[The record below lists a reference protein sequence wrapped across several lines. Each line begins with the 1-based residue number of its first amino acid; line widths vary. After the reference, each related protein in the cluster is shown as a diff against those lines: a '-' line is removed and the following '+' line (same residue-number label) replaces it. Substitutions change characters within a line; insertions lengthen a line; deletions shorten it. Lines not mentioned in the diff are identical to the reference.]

1 MKTRF
6 APSPTGYL
14 HLGNMRTALF
24 NALIARH
31 GQGVFLLRIEDTDAV
46 RSEDIFMHSLM
57 EDLRWLTLDWQE
69 GVEVEGPN
77 GPYRQ
82 SHRHDIY
89 DKFYNTLREGRL
101 AYPCFCSDEH
111 LKLSRKL
118 QVSAGQPP
126 RYDGRCARLK
136 PEVVASK
143 LEAGEPHTLRF
154 KIPVGETVAFHD
166 LVQGDKLFK
175 TDDIGDFIIRREDG
189 SPAFMF
195 CNAID
200 DALMGVT
207 HAMRGEDHLTNTPR
221 QLLILKALGLPA
233 PQYGHFALIT
243 GSDGGPLSKRNGS
256 QSIRDLREQGVW
268 PLALLNYLA
277 RLGHS
282 YDDNHLMSLDE
293 LCAKFEISHLG
304 RAPARFDMNQ
314 LLYWQ
319 KEVFKT
325 KSPEQVWEWM
335 GEEVHRLVPLDKKQ
349 AFVELVTPNITLK
362 ADALLWAQRAFGHDI
377 LFNLEDECKSVLSET
392 ESGFFRHAKQAAEQ
406 ASDYSGFM
414 AALKNSTTL
423 KGKQLFQP
431 LRVALMG
438 TLNGPE
444 LEKWMTL
451 LGQEAVEERFVSA
464 QDWDQ

>member
-31 GQGVFLLRIEDTDAV
+31 AQGVFLLRIEDTDAA
-46 RSEDIFMHSLM
+46 RSEDIFMDALM
-57 EDLRWLTLDWQE
+57 EDLNWLDLKWQE
-69 GVEVEGPN
+69 GPE
-77 GPYRQ
+77 RQ
-82 SHRHDIY
+82 SHRHEIY
-89 DKFYNTLREGRL
+89 NNYYKQLTDKKL

-136 PEVVASK
+136 PEEVEKKIA
-143 LEAGEPHTLRF
+143 AGEPHTLRF
-154 KIPVGETVAFHD
+154 RIPVGETIAFKD
-166 LVQGDKLFK
+166 LVQGEKLFK

-200 DALMGVT
+200 DSLMGVT

-221 QLLILKALGLPA
+221 QLLILKALGMPT
-233 PQYGHFALIT
+233 PDYGHFALIT

-277 RLGHS
+277 RLGHT
-282 YDDNHLMSLDE
+282 YEDNALMSLDE
-293 LCAKFEISHLG
+293 LSAKFEIDHLG

-314 LLYWQ
+314 LLHWQ
-319 KEVFKT
+319 GEVFKS
-325 KSPEQVWEWM
+325 KSVEEIWEWM
-335 GEEVHRLVPLDKKQ
+335 GEDVHKLVPADKKQ
-349 AFVELVTPNITLK
+349 AFVELVAPNVILK
-362 ADALLWAQRAFGHDI
+362 KDALVWAQRAFGHDI
-377 LFNLEDECKSVLSET
+377 LFNLEDECKTVLSET
-392 ESGFFRHAKQAAEQ
+392 DAGFFRHAKQAVEH
-406 ASDYSGFM
+406 SEDYPAFM
-414 AALKNSTTL
+414 NALKASTPA

-444 LEKWMTL
+444 LEKWFSL
-451 LGQEAVEERFVSA
+451 LGKESVEERFVSA
-464 QDWDQ
+464 QDWE